1 MPEYNTDDLIKFAAT
16 GKPAKFGDAFGQMM
30 SGKVNQGVEAI
41 RQKVAAK
48 LGGLDPTG
56 EQGDGA
62 EEGGNRNSIPD
73 EVEDTNLELTADEI
87 EALEADDQQDE
98 TPQEEQ
104 EESNEDTE
112 TNN

>member
-1 MPEYNTDDLIKFAAT
+1 M
-16 GKPAKFGDAFGQMM
+16 AF
-30 SGKVNQGVEAI
+30 SDV
-41 RQKVAAK
+41 
-48 LGGLDPTG
+48 
-56 EQGDGA
+56 
-62 EEGGNRNSIPD
+62 SIPE

>member
-1 MPEYNTDDLIKFAAT
+1 MPEYKTDDLIKFAST

-30 SGKVNQGVEAI
+30 SGKINQGVESI

-62 EEGGNRNSIPD
+62 EEGGNKHSTPD
-73 EVEDTNLELTADEI
+73 DVSLELT
-87 EALEADDQQDE
+87 
-98 TPQEEQ
+98 PEEQ
-104 EESNEDTE
+104 EALDADEPTQDTE
-112 TNN
+112 PKEASGDTNEVTKTDN

>member
-1 MPEYNTDDLIKFAAT
+1 MPENKSSEEMIKFAGM

-30 SGKVNQGVEAI
+30 QGKVNAGVETI

-56 EQGDGA
+56 DEGDGA
-62 EEGGNRNSIPD
+62 EEGGNKNSIPD
-73 EVEDTNLELTADEI
+73 EDTEMKLTPEEEQALDADEP
-87 EALEADDQQDE
+87 EEE
-98 TPQEEQ
+98 TTGEEQ
-104 EESNEDTE
+104 NEDSE